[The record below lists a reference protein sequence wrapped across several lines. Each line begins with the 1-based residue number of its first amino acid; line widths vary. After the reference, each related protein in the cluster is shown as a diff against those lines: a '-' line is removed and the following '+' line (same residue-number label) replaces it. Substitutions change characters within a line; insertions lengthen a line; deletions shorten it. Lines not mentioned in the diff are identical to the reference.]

1 MLTYILAGTAIAGIA
16 VVLFIAKWV
25 ESRHTLNAIL
35 NEPAPITPD
44 ELVRLFDEAEKRIGR
59 VS

>member
-16 VVLFIAKWV
+16 VVLFIANWI
-25 ESRHTLNAIL
+25 ESRHTVDAIL
-35 NEPAPITPD
+35 NEIPPADIEYLTQ
-44 ELVRLFDEAEKRIGR
+44 EAERRIGR